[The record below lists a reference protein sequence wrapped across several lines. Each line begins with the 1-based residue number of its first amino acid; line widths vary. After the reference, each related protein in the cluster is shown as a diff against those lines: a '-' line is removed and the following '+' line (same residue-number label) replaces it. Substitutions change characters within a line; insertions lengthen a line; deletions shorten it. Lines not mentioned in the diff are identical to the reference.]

1 MKGLTTM
8 IENLTRRQEEIQSQI
23 AELEAQLRQ
32 SDSNKNDIARDIQEL
47 QNKLFDV
54 REKLSEKVAKLH
66 EAEDE
71 LESLRDEYDSQT
83 DLLNDIINYDKQIAG
98 YFHQH
103 VSIMLKAAILDQV
116 LHDAT
121 LICRKLPE
129 AAEMAENTFI
139 DDYNFQRWKDVF
151 TTGLRVFMNGIDGA
165 TSVAQ
170 TSGGGGTSSDMPW
183 RDRDEDFL
191 HFAHRVMLY
200 AHAKCYPGNRHKRTQ
215 NR

>member
-1 MKGLTTM
+1 MGGWGLFQFVTCHILTHKKQKDAK
-8 IENLTRRQEEIQSQI
+8 IRIWNQKKVRNLRK
-23 AELEAQLRQ
+23 
-32 SDSNKNDIARDIQEL
+32 DVYH
-47 QNKLFDV
+47 QNAW
-54 REKLSEKVAKLH
+54 KLSEKVAKLH

-71 LESLRDEYDSQT
+71 LESLRDEYNSQT
-83 DLLNDIINYDKQIAG
+83 DLLNNIINYDKQIAG

-103 VSIMLKAAILDQV
+103 VSIILKAAILDQV

-139 DDYNFQRWKDVF
+139 DDYNFLRWKDVF

-183 RDRDEDFL
+183 RDKDEDYL
-191 HFAHRVMLY
+191 HWAYRAMRY
-200 AHAKCYPGNRHKRTQ
+200 AHAKHYPGNRFKRSLSK
-215 NR
+215 